1 MWLRAGCRMPY
12 YADPD
17 YRLAV
22 VQSIKQRFGDVPVEV
37 QHLEVWGSFEVYIS
51 ERNAE
56 EALAALPLI
65 GSVRRAVDREMCL
78 GVPVTM

>member
-1 MWLRAGCRMPY
+1 MWLRAECRLPY

-17 YRLAV
+17 YRDSV
-22 VQSIKQRFGDVPVEV
+22 VRSIKQRFGDVPVEV
-37 QHLEVWGSFEVYIS
+37 QYFESWGVFEVYLG
-51 ERNAE
+51 EPNAE

-65 GSVRRAVDREMCL
+65 GPVRRAVDREMCL